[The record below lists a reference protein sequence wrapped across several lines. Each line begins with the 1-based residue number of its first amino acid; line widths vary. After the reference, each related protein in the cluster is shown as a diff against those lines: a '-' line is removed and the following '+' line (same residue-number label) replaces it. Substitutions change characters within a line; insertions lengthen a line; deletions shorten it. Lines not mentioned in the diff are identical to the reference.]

1 MRKYVYGTIYM
12 KIIVGFE
19 FTAKSPVIY
28 ICSLTYISTIGSRS
42 IIKKIFQ
49 WSDIIRKYEKQT
61 SGNKT
66 NAQYKNLV
74 HQYNRNGCSV
84 ICKSYCFYCYI
95 SLRKCLAKAKVIISK
110 LQQTFCMG

>member
-1 MRKYVYGTIYM
+1 M

-28 ICSLTYISTIGSRS
+28 ICSLTYSTEYYKENIS
-42 IIKKIFQ
+42 IFQ

-74 HQYNRNGCSV
+74 HQYNGNGCSV
-84 ICKSYCFYCYI
+84 ICKSYFFI
-95 SLRKCLAKAKVIISK
+95 V
-110 LQQTFCMG
+110 TFHQENV

>member
-1 MRKYVYGTIYM
+1 MIRKYVYGTIYI

-28 ICSLTYISTIGSRS
+28 SWYTIAQS
-42 IIKKIFQ
+42 IIKKTFQ

-74 HQYNRNGCSV
+74 Q
-84 ICKSYCFYCYI
+84 
-95 SLRKCLAKAKVIISK
+95 
-110 LQQTFCMG
+110 